1 MTKPK
6 KRTAEEAMKA
16 TEEQRWR
23 DEALAIEAMTSDEID
38 AELRAAGGDPAK
50 IRAEGEALAKRL
62 YAERVGAHADA
73 DEAPLPWVAKA
84 NARLEEVRGMV
95 AVGTVR
101 KTKLSRG
108 ELLVKVDEARN
119 DPRFAKPVAALF
131 RKRSAEESSDAE
143 LEALLEAME
152 LLGAIED
159 QEKP

>member
-23 DEALAIEAMTSDEID
+23 EEALAIEAMTSDEVD

-62 YAERVGAHADA
+62 HAERVSAHD
-73 DEAPLPWVAKA
+73 APLPWVAKA
-84 NARLEEVRGMV
+84 NARLEEVRAMV

-108 ELLVKVDEARN
+108 ELLAKVDEARN

-159 QEKP
+159 QETP